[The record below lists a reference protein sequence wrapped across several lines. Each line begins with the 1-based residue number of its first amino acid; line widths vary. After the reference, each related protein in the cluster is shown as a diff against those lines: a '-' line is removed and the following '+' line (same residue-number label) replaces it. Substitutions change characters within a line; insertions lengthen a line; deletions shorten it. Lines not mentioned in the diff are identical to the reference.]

1 MRAVTLRRR
10 ANPAL
15 RRLRTTGMR
24 ISGPGVAPRIERFVH
39 GLLDVPLPVGLR
51 AWDGSEAGSAGG
63 PTVSLTSRRALRHL
77 LWSPGELGLAR
88 AYVRGD
94 VEVDGDLA
102 EALRRCWRLAREH
115 RLNGLRPGPRELR
128 ELFGLALRTGA
139 LGAPPKRP
147 EGEARVRGGLH
158 SKRRDRSA
166 IAHHYDAGN
175 DFYRLLLDPSMAYSC
190 GYWRCEGGS
199 LEQAQ
204 HDKLELICAKLG
216 LRPGMRLLDLG
227 CGWGSLLLH
236 AVRHHGV
243 RATGITLSGEQ
254 HAHVR
259 ERIAEEGLADAVEV
273 RLQDYR
279 DLDDA
284 PFDAIATVEMG
295 EHVGERNYSEYVAM
309 LHRNLR
315 PRGRL
320 LLQQMSR
327 GENAPGGG
335 PFIESY
341 IAPDMS
347 MVPVSRTSQ
356 QLERAGFEIRDVHA
370 MREHY
375 ARTVREWARTLEERQ
390 AEAAAL
396 IGEEGVRIWRLY
408 LAGGALAFEENRMG
422 VQQFLA
428 VRPDVDGDSA
438 MPWERS

>member
-1 MRAVTLRRR
+1 
-10 ANPAL
+10 
-15 RRLRTTGMR
+15 MR

-39 GLLDVPLPVGLR
+39 RLLDVPLPVGLR
-51 AWDGSEAGSAGG
+51 AWDGSEAGPAGG
-63 PTVSLTSRRALRHL
+63 PTVSLTSRKALRHL

-94 VEVDGDLA
+94 IEVDGDLA

-115 RLNGLRPGPRELR
+115 RLNALRPGPRELPG
-128 ELFGLALRTGA
+128 LLGLALRTGA
-139 LGAPPKRP
+139 FGPPPRRP
-147 EGEARVRGGLH
+147 EGEVRVRGALH

-190 GYWRCEGGS
+190 GYWQREDGG

-216 LRPGMRLLDLG
+216 LRPGMRLLDVG

-236 AVRHHGV
+236 AARHHGV
-243 RATGITLSGEQ
+243 RATGITLSREQ

-259 ERIAEEGLADAVEV
+259 QRVAEEGLTHAVEV
-273 RLQDYR
+273 RMQDYR

-284 PFDAIATVEMG
+284 PFDAIATIEMG
-295 EHVGERNYSEYVAM
+295 EHVGERNYPEYVAV

-356 QLERAGFEIRDVHA
+356 HLERAGFEIRDVHA

-375 ARTVREWARTLEERQ
+375 ARTVSAWSRTLEDRR

-408 LAGGALAFEENRMG
+408 LAGGTLAFEENRMG

-428 VRPDVDGDSA
+428 VRPDADGNSGMFRALAVCGEAACDAGLDSH
-438 MPWERS
+438 RRGV